1 VPPSTTSRRPSRLLP
16 TLGAVTL
23 PALVAS
29 ALLVAHA
36 AAIGLSSKK
45 LAAFTVTGGPTVP
58 TVYAAT
64 DFTGTSGPSI
74 TTVPLPTGQTWTINA
89 GTWTISNNEAAV
101 SNTALANA
109 WVSAGTNS
117 AAVQVNL
124 IFTQTSRRS
133 GVTLLDNGT
142 NRLYA
147 VVSQQ
152 TGGRVQL
159 YKQVGGTTT
168 LLAAANGLGTPASAI
183 LRVEAFSSTIN
194 VYFAGALVITYVLNP
209 TEVGQ
214 FEGPTNVRYGL
225 MADGDSNTLFDD
237 FLVTGP

>member
-1 VPPSTTSRRPSRLLP
+1 VL
-16 TLGAVTL
+16 AC
-23 PALVAS
+23 

-36 AAIGLSSKK
+36 ATIGLSSTK
-45 LAAFTVTGGPTVP
+45 LAAFTLTGSPTVP

-64 DFTGTSGPSI
+64 SFTGTNGQSI
-74 TTVPLPTGQTWTINA
+74 TAVPLATGQKWTINA
-89 GTWTISNNEAAV
+89 GTWTITTNRAAA
-101 SNTALANA
+101 SNTPLANA
-109 WVSAGTNS
+109 SVSTGTHS

-124 IFTQTSRRS
+124 IFTSTSRRA

-142 NRLYA
+142 DRLYA

-159 YKQVGGTTT
+159 YKQVGGAST
-168 LLAAANGLGTPASAI
+168 LLASANSLGTPASAV
-183 LRVEAFSSTIN
+183 LRVEAFSTTIN
-194 VYFAGALVITYVLNP
+194 VYFAGTLVITDNLTP
-209 TEVGQ
+209 TEVTQ
-214 FEGPTNVRYGL
+214 FKAAGNVRYGL